1 MRDTVGG
8 ALHNHSIQNPHTCRT
23 APRPRL
29 GPYEGEAAARGARS
43 HLLCVHKH
51 KHTQTRV
58 QTHETHMKL
67 HIRDKRQF
75 LKECVCV
82 CVSLLYAHTCWLI
95 SVCLS
100 KVLQPG
106 L

>member
-29 GPYEGEAAARGARS
+29 GPYEGGAAARGARS

-51 KHTQTRV
+51 TQTRV
-58 QTHETHMKL
+58 QTHETHTHCTSETKGSF
-67 HIRDKRQF
+67 RK
-75 LKECVCV
+75 
-82 CVSLLYAHTCWLI
+82 
-95 SVCLS
+95 SVCPALWLN